1 MDKITSRQVIGW
13 YYQQL
18 AVETGIGW
26 INLISNYFE
35 STQAI
40 ETYPWLGATPAMREW
55 IGGRNAKGLSEN
67 YLEIRNKLYEAT
79 LEILLADLRR
89 DKTGQIKARVED
101 FATRG
106 NTHWA
111 KLLSE
116 LLLVADATVCYDGEY
131 FFDTDHSEG
140 KSGPQSNLLTVD
152 ISALPVSVTGTITNP
167 SVEEMQL
174 SIIKA
179 IVQIAGFKDDQGE
192 PMNEMAQ
199 QFVVMTPLSLWN
211 PALNAVATPVQ
222 VGASQ
227 TAMEGLKQQNF
238 NIQVVPNVRL
248 GDWTSS
254 FSVFRADG
262 KVKPLIRQEET
273 EIELAVKAEGSE
285 FEFDHKAHQ
294 YGVDSNRAVGLG
306 MWQGACKV
314 TLE

>member
-1 MDKITSRQVIGW
+1 MDKITSRQVVGW
-13 YYQQL
+13 YYQEL
-18 AVETGIGW
+18 AALDGMGW

-35 STQAI
+35 SSQAV

-55 IGGRNAKGLSEN
+55 IGGRNAKGLKEN
-67 YLEIRNKLYEAT
+67 FLEIRNKLYEAT
-79 LEILLADLRR
+79 LEILVADMRR
-89 DKTGQIKARVED
+89 DKTGQIRARVEE
-101 FATRG
+101 FAGRG

-111 KLLSE
+111 SLLSA
-116 LLLVADATVCYDGEY
+116 LILVADATVCYDGHY

-140 KSGPQSNLLTVD
+140 KSGTQSNLLSVD
-152 ISALPVSVTGTITNP
+152 ISELPVVVAGSITNP

-174 SIIKA
+174 AIIQA
-179 IVQIAGFKDDQGE
+179 IVAIAGFKDDQGE

-199 QFVVMTPLSLWN
+199 QFLVMTPMSLWN
-211 PALNAVATPVQ
+211 TGLNAVATPVQ

-227 TAMEGLKQQNF
+227 TAMEGIKQQNF

-248 GDWTSS
+248 SSWTSS

-262 KVKPLIRQEET
+262 KVKPLIRQAET

-294 YGVDSNRAVGLG
+294 YGVDSSRGVGLG

-314 TLE
+314 TLI